1 MSNKEIQEI
10 IKELNELKEDGDN
23 DGDIEMNHECA
34 DDVLCNLLIDLGY
47 QDVVDAYNKIDKWYA

>member
-10 IKELNELKEDGDN
+10 IKELNELSMYSGDT
-23 DGDIEMNHECA
+23 EMNHECA

-47 QDVVDAYNKIDKWYA
+47 QDVVDAYNEIDKWYSQ